1 MQNNYVRGYSYETFP
16 EFGNVSKFSID
27 DDLILPDDFEDNDD
41 DDNFIDD
48 IIINMEDNT
57 INNNE
62 SPCKRTIDSI
72 GSNNVISITKLRGKI
87 AIINNNKSD
96 TNEYN

>member
-1 MQNNYVRGYSYETFP
+1 
-16 EFGNVSKFSID
+16 
-27 DDLILPDDFEDNDD
+27 
-41 DDNFIDD
+41 
-48 IIINMEDNT
+48 MEDNT

-87 AIINNNKSD
+87 AKINNNNKSD
-96 TNEYN
+96 TNEYNWTRKWLSD